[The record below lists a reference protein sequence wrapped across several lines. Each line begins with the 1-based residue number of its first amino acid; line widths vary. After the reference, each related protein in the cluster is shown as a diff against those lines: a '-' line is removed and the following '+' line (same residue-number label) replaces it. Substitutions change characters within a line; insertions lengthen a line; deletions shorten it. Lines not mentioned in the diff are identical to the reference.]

1 VPLNKPADCSF
12 QILAGMGTVMTRL
25 ASLGSAQLQHQSSS
39 DRIASKQSDWDAIVS
54 DVTDHG
60 TTSSQVAVYEN
71 DGDAP
76 GRVAAEIAGGIVG
89 AADFG
94 QVGGVMTG
102 LITTAASGPE
112 AGFVGLA
119 GGFAVGALL
128 GGVIGSKAMSSYG
141 ANEGAEAGIVV
152 GLATQANPEFF
163 GLSHQ
168 AASIAGFTWSFLSTL
183 GFYQN
188 TAGFVA
194 QIYPTASNFFG
205 PAVRFFS
212 PVGHMVRSLY
222 TFFRAL

>member
-1 VPLNKPADCSF
+1 MR
-12 QILAGMGTVMTRL
+12 IVMTCL
-25 ASLGSAQLQHQSSS
+25 APLGSAQLVHQSSS
-39 DRIASKQSDWDAIVS
+39 DRTAAKQSEWNAVVN
-54 DVTDHG
+54 DVTNHG
-60 TTSSQVAVYEN
+60 TTSSRVAVYEN

-94 QVGGVMTG
+94 QVGGVVTG
-102 LITTAASGPE
+102 VATTAASGPE

-152 GLATQANPEFF
+152 GLATQANPEFS

-168 AASIAGFTWSFLSTL
+168 AASVAGFTWSFLSTL

-194 QIYPTASNFFG
+194 QIYPTASNFFA
-205 PAVRFFS
+205 PAIRFFS
-212 PVGHMVRSLY
+212 PLGHVVRSLY
-222 TFFRAL
+222 TFFRDL

>member
-1 VPLNKPADCSF
+1 MPADCGF
-12 QILAGMGTVMTRL
+12 HIRAGMGIVMTFL
-25 ASLGSAQLQHQSSS
+25 APLGSAQLLHQSSS
-39 DRIASKQSDWDAIVS
+39 DRTASKQSEWDATAS
-54 DVTDHG
+54 DVAKYG
-60 TTSSQVAVYEN
+60 ITSAQVAAYAN

-94 QVGGVMTG
+94 QVGAVMTG
-102 LITTAASGPE
+102 VAATAASGPD
-112 AGFVGLA
+112 AGLVGVV

-128 GGVIGSKAMSSYG
+128 GGVVGSKAMSSYG

-152 GLATQANPEFF
+152 GLATQANPEFSGF
-163 GLSHQ
+163 SHQ
-168 AASIAGFTWSFLSTL
+168 TASVAGFTWSFLSTL

-194 QIYPTASNFFG
+194 QIYPTASNFVT
-205 PAVRFFS
+205 PVVRVFS
-212 PVGHMVRSLY
+212 PVGHVVRSLY